1 MPHCEWLQPNER
13 DNRRSIADAMDLLH
27 QHAAFEG
34 GHTVKIRIGG
44 LRLPSQHIV
53 GLVAVCAENAAAETA
68 FIVTLP
74 TCKTVWARRL
84 GREDLEEFDI
94 FQLDGATVHGNG
106 NVELVDGTRLRA
118 VELTPSLLPYHVTE
132 LEWCIIRHTIAFMG
146 VESECRYLLPSER
159 FCYALDCSAL
169 PALQDR
175 APLLKQI
182 RGYILDQDPAL
193 EDLSE
198 QKIADAM
205 CKFGIRI
212 PRTRRTRRLGST
224 AAA

>member
-1 MPHCEWLQPNER
+1 MPRYRSLHEDQR
-13 DNRRSIADAMDLLH
+13 DKPRTIADVIDVLLLNG
-27 QHAAFEG
+27 AFDG
-34 GHTVKIRIGG
+34 AQVGKIRVGG
-44 LRLPSQHIV
+44 LRLPSQQIV
-53 GLVAVCAENAAAETA
+53 GLVGAFVESAADETIA
-68 FIVTLP
+68 LHTSQFFRAQRQIS
-74 TCKTVWARRL
+74 A
-84 GREDLEEFDI
+84 GFEIFDI
-94 FQLDGATVHGNG
+94 FKLDGATFDGSGAVQ
-106 NVELVDGTRLRA
+106 LSDGTRLRA

-175 APLLKQI
+175 VPLLKQI

-224 AAA
+224 AAT